1 MSTLARPTVKVLR
14 GIEPDDRDDVEALL
28 AATGF
33 FNAEELAVAM
43 ELVDERL
50 DQGAESHYRFL
61 VARAGGQAIGYACW
75 GPILGTAAAVDLY
88 WIAVHP
94 DWQGKGIG
102 KRLLAAAEAWIAQE
116 RRSRVYVETSGRAL
130 YEPTRAFYLA
140 GGYQVAAVF
149 ADFYAPGDAKHVFL
163 KVLDLTS

>member
-1 MSTLARPTVKVLR
+1 MIVTRNFS
-14 GIEPDDRDDVEALL
+14 ENDRAAVAELL

-33 FNAEELAVAM
+33 FNEEELEVAM

-50 DQGAESHYRFL
+50 EVGPESHYRFL
-61 VARAGGQAIGYACW
+61 VARDDGTAVGYACW

-94 DWQGKGIG
+94 SWQGKGVG
-102 KRLLAAAEAWIAQE
+102 KALLVAAETWIRE
-116 RRSRVYVETSGRAL
+116 EGRTRVYIETSGRGL

-140 GGYQVAAVF
+140 TGYAVAAVLD
-149 ADFYAPGDAKHVFL
+149 DFYGPGDPKYIFVKAL
-163 KVLDLTS
+163 